1 MISFAAH
8 SPEQRKASLQLMS
21 HCSPHLRQE
30 SVLSQSHLL
39 SSSMKSSISSEYKY
53 KHCNTFGILT
63 CDMTVCW
70 IQGALDRSFPE
81 SLIII
86 FFIFCY
92 KQGTPSPMTSGV
104 IMTTAEC
111 QIARH
116 VELSPLEKIEKQTV
130 IRGFRHAVAK
140 SGLSYGLTAN
150 SIGL

>member
-1 MISFAAH
+1 
-8 SPEQRKASLQLMS
+8 
-21 HCSPHLRQE
+21 
-30 SVLSQSHLL
+30 
-39 SSSMKSSISSEYKY
+39 
-53 KHCNTFGILT
+53 
-63 CDMTVCW
+63 MTVCW

-116 VELSPLEKIEKQTV
+116 VELSPLEKIEKQKTV

-150 SIGL
+150 SIANSIGLWPLFGVLSELLSVSYKSRLPEYLPLCDIYIINCRLHVARISGNSTEDDFTALSILSTQ